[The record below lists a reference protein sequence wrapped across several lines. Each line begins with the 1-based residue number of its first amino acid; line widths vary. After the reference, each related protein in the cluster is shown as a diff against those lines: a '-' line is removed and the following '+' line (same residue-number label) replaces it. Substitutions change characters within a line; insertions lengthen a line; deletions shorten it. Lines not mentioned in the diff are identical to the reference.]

1 MGKCLAIRT
10 STKLWGYS
18 SMYHVT
24 KKEKGVNSELSLIF
38 LKIPK
43 NYQGVYFKV
52 RDEQ

>member
-10 STKLWGYS
+10 STKWGYS

-24 KKEKGVNSELSLIF
+24 KKETGVNSELSLIF

-43 NYQGVYFKV
+43 NYQGLYFKV
-52 RDEQ
+52 RDEK